1 MHRKAKPTRQRPTRW
16 PREGAALRRGGRAT
30 VLRAVQESVPA
41 SVSKALIASRRNGQG
56 DVLLAQHVT
65 HAPAARHVPSG
76 LELRVS

>member
-1 MHRKAKPTRQRPTRW
+1 M
-16 PREGAALRRGGRAT
+16 
-30 VLRAVQESVPA
+30 PA
-41 SVSKALIASRRNGQG
+41 SVGKASIASRRNGQG